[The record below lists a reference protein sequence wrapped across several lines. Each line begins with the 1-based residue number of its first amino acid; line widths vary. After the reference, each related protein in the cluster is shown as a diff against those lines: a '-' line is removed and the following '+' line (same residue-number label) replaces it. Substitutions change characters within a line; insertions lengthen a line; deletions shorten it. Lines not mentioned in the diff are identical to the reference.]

1 MMCSNTEADFVS
13 SGLEETMLVSW
24 ENVRCTATQMVK
36 ELCYAAFSLEKN
48 NMMWKNKFF
57 L

>member
-1 MMCSNTEADFVS
+1 MITVMMCSNTEADFVS

-48 NMMWKNKFF
+48 NMM
-57 L
+57 

>member
-1 MMCSNTEADFVS
+1 MIIVMMCSNTEADFVS

-36 ELCYAAFSLEKN
+36 DCVMKHLF
-48 NMMWKNKFF
+48 
-57 L
+57 